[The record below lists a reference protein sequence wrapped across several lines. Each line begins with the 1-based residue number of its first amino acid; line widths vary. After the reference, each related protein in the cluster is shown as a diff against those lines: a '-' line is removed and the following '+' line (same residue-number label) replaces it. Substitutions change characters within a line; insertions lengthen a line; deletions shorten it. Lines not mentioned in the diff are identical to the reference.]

1 MRTTTI
7 AITLGVSVGLFGCAT
22 RGSGSPSARPV
33 FYPNATLNRV
43 GQAKADQEADACMAN
58 AVSAGLSPEEKTNAV
73 ANGAAKGAAIGGVAG
88 SVGSLVGGQSLD
100 RSLEHGLAGA
110 VVGGSVGAVAG
121 AFREKPSS
129 TYRNYVKRCLTDKGF
144 DVIGWN

>member
-1 MRTTTI
+1 MP
-7 AITLGVSVGLFGCAT
+7 AWPM
-22 RGSGSPSARPV
+22 PSAPACRQKKRPT
-33 FYPNATLNRV
+33 P
-43 GQAKADQEADACMAN
+43 
-58 AVSAGLSPEEKTNAV
+58 SPMEPPRARPF
-73 ANGAAKGAAIGGVAG
+73 
-88 SVGSLVGGQSLD
+88 GSLVGGQSLD